1 MADKPQSTAEEIMSG
16 IGEALDGITIF
27 HNQMLIGVYI
37 RPEKT
42 KGGIIMTQATLDE
55 DKWQGKVGLV
65 LKKGPLAFK
74 DDARNNF
81 GGQTVELGDWV
92 MYRVSEAPAISING
106 VHCRLLEDIH
116 VRGVIST
123 PEFIY

>member
-1 MADKPQSTAEEIMSG
+1 MSG